1 MFWTGLQCWNE
12 APRESLCC
20 TERSGHILERE
31 TVGVS
36 VFVASVDAER
46 NSKKKKKKK
55 CAAKTAN
62 TLISLFAQGA
72 VKLFPLG
79 YLASHQG

>member
-1 MFWTGLQCWNE
+1 MLWTGLQRWNE
-12 APRESLCC
+12 APQESLC

-36 VFVASVDAER
+36 VFVVSVDAER
-46 NSKKKKKKK
+46 NSRKKKM
-55 CAAKTAN
+55 CAAKMAN